1 MGARGEKYAR
11 KLLARMEEVEAR
23 MDAVERQQMDSD
35 RYISALQE
43 LSDRY
48 RDVLNTQ
55 RGQFRSEVRD
65 ALKLMRCWKLN
76 AALLA
81 GLLVLV
87 AACCIAYASAQE
99 AEPEPENVRPVQLIP
114 TDGSLPGDDTP
125 ALVRC
130 ALTEEEIE
138 AAENEMIEAALLA
151 RATRLD
157 DVTVTHYCT
166 CLECCG
172 KTDGITA
179 SGLRATPGVTVAVDP
194 DVIPLGADVLV
205 DYGDGEIQYYRADDT
220 GSAVKGNHID
230 VCLASHEEA
239 VQAGVTTATVWW
251 VMPE

>member
-1 MGARGEKYAR
+1 MSGRKEKYAR
-11 KLLARMEEVEAR
+11 RLLARMEEVEAR

-35 RYISALQE
+35 RYISGLQE
-43 LSDRY
+43 LSGRY
-48 RDVLNTQ
+48 RDVFIAQ

-65 ALKLMRCWKLN
+65 ALKLTRRWKIN
-76 AALLA
+76 IALMA
-81 GLLVLV
+81 VLLVLV
-87 AACCIAYASAQE
+87 AACCIVYVSAQE
-99 AEPEPENVRPVQLIP
+99 PENTQDGPTVQAIP
-114 TDGSLPGDDTP
+114 TDGSLPGDDVP

-130 ALTEEEIE
+130 AMTEEEIE
-138 AAENEMIEAALLA
+138 AAENDMIEAALLA

-157 DVTVTHYCT
+157 DVLVTHYDC
-166 CLECCG
+166 CMECCG